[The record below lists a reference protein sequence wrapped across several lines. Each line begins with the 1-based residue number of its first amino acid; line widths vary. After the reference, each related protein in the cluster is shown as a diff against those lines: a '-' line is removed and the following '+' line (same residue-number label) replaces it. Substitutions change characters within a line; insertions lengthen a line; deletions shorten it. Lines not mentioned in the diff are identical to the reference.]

1 MTKRKRKWFE
11 DPLVY
16 GSEIFLEREKRKTG
30 EKKMEVLGSVTQDIV
45 APTVGTQLTLDELRA
60 LLDIDQDQKLTK
72 KDLVIWLKIIG
83 ESLLLGLLLS
93 IYYNIFTIWA
103 MVTGDGPFDW
113 VGLIQQL
120 VVTAVVFT
128 YKAAK
133 QSATNKMKKQKTTI
147 QVQSDIIAKLQEK
160 ISKNSAIWEEIITA
174 YNNQLFLYETDLAGK
189 TKASKTKDQIARD
202 LIKKYDELKEV
213 FLKTHALPNITDIK
227 KITP

>member
-1 MTKRKRKWFE
+1 
-11 DPLVY
+11 
-16 GSEIFLEREKRKTG
+16 
-30 EKKMEVLGSVTQDIV
+30 MEVLGSVTQDIV